1 MKRLITLLPL
11 LMMWISSAFTQD
23 NDFTTRWSI
32 FIASNDLAGGF
43 IEYPGSVVEVNVMYK
58 NLLGEV
64 IYSENHTKAL
74 DDFSYLS
81 LDIGKG
87 MNPSPGPLTK
97 EIVEEIHSLCWKAFL
112 DLPGGPIH
120 LEGEDKLFIN
130 LRSHLANE
138 AQNSKALDG
147 NIFDDELL
155 DIIDLLSAPDDVT
168 ISFLTHDLV
177 VPGGRIS
184 RVALRDLVR
193 ETQAPSIETGEMLDV
208 RSIGLG
214 DQKPIVFGRDIPEEL
229 RDFYTV
235 CIPYL
240 EALWHGLAIKLLG
253 TASPTTS
260 HNTAAIF
267 ADNTENDMSAGVLA
281 QARTWGVYGSA
292 ANGVVGVSTGD
303 GNGAG
308 ISGIVGAAP
317 ATGGFKYAIYGN
329 SQSQPSS
336 WAGAFFGS
344 GFYTGTWAMSSD
356 ARLKTEI
363 RSQSSSLDKI
373 LKLKPSSYF
382 YRQDTPYNLPQGLH
396 HGFIAQDMEEVLPEL
411 VTDIEMPLNPDP
423 QEMYKSGS
431 TSYKGI
437 NYIEVISLLTG
448 AVQEMNAS
456 FKAQLDAQA
465 KEIEDLKKAIL
476 ELQK

>member
-1 MKRLITLLPL
+1 MKRLTLLPIIL
-11 LMMWISSAFTQD
+11 IWACSAIAQD
-23 NDFTTRWSI
+23 EDFSTRWSI
-32 FIASNDLAGGF
+32 FVAGKDLEG
-43 IEYPGSVVEVNVMYK
+43 EYFELSGEDVNVHVMYK

-64 IYSENHTKAL
+64 IYSEDHTGIL
-74 DDFSYLS
+74 DFYSYLT

-87 MNPSPGPLTK
+87 MNPVPGPLTK
-97 EIVEEIHSLCWKAFL
+97 EIVQDIHSLCWKATVDL
-112 DLPGGPIH
+112 DAGPVMI
-120 LEGEDKLFIN
+120 EGEDELFIN
-130 LRSHLANE
+130 IRSRIADE
-138 AQNSKALDG
+138 AKNSQKLDG

-155 DIIDLLSAPDDVT
+155 DIIELLSAPDDVT
-168 ISFLTHDLV
+168 ISFLTHDV
-177 VPGGRIS
+177 VIPGGRI
-184 RVALRDLVR
+184 RGVALRDLVR
-193 ETQAPSIETGEMLDV
+193 SAQAPSIETGEMVDLHC
-208 RSIGLG
+208 IGTG
-214 DQKPIVFGRDIPEEL
+214 DQKPIVFGKDIPEEL

-267 ADNTENDMSAGVLA
+267 ADNTQNDRSAGVLA

-292 ANGVVGVSTGD
+292 ANGIVGVSTGD

-317 ATGGFKYAIYGN
+317 ASGGFKYAIYGN

-336 WAGAFFGS
+336 WAGAFFGN
-344 GFYTGTWAMSSD
+344 GFYTGTWTMSSD

-363 RSQSSSLDKI
+363 RSQTSSLDKI
-373 LKLKPSSYF
+373 LQLKPSSYF

-396 HGFIAQDMEEVLPEL
+396 HGFIAQEMEQVLPEL

-423 QEMYKSGS
+423 QEMYKGGS
-431 TSYKGI
+431 TPYKGI

-465 KEIEDLKKAIL
+465 KEIEELKKMIL
-476 ELQK
+476 EIQK